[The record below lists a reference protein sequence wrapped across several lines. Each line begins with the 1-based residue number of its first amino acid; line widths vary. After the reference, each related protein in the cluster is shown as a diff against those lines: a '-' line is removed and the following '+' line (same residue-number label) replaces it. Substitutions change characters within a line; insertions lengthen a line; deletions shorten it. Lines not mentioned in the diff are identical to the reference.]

1 MFELYEVITNNHIF
15 RLGMYAVL
23 KTGGK
28 QYKVQKDSKLL
39 VEKIEA
45 NVGDEVLFNEVLMIG
60 DGEKINFGSPK
71 IEDAAVLAEVIKQT
85 RGPKI
90 TIIYKRR
97 RKNSR
102 RKQGH
107 KQDLTLLKVK
117 DIATSGGSSIQPK
130 KSTVKKPVK
139 KEEVKKVTKVEKK
152 QTLKDAKEKAPQKT
166 KKNEEKLVKKE
177 VSKRN
182 RNLHHVN
189 NEGNLSRL
197 LPFHHLH
204 DKAHVRGYG
213 RFSFFAFFPS
223 RANTLHLL
231 PQCVLLDFVAARN
244 CKHNNSLRNS

>member
-1 MFELYEVITNNHIF
+1 
-15 RLGMYAVL
+15 MYAVL

-107 KQDLTLLKVK
+107 KQDLTLLKVT
-117 DIATSGGSSIQPK
+117 DIATSGGSKIQPK
-130 KSTVKKPVK
+130 KASTKKTVTKEKVKKTIEAEK
-139 KEEVKKVTKVEKK
+139 KHVTKDVDKK
-152 QTLKDAKEKAPQKT
+152 PKPIA
-166 KKNEEKLVKKE
+166 KKNEEKLVKKTKKSE
-177 VSKRN
+177 N
-182 RNLHHVN
+182 
-189 NEGNLSRL
+189 
-197 LPFHHLH
+197 
-204 DKAHVRGYG
+204 
-213 RFSFFAFFPS
+213 
-223 RANTLHLL
+223 
-231 PQCVLLDFVAARN
+231 
-244 CKHNNSLRNS
+244 